1 MRSLTLSLAL
11 APGLV
16 PVVILAVA
24 VLPAVPESPP
34 KPSSKPAI
42 GRVTGCDHFA
52 FLRASMDGGLGG
64 PALEA
69 LKSWDGE
76 SAGTFG
82 PNGEYYQIDVNNSI
96 LLRIQGGQAR
106 VLAGNGTRGWRDGP
120 ADQAMFDFGV
130 GSYSDAGI
138 ACDSSGN
145 ILVSEA
151 QAGRLRRIFRR
162 PDGIWWVTTLAG
174 GGSYMPE
181 KGKRLPARQMKIGCA
196 SRFALGADDSVY
208 FASYGGIYQLKDGKG
223 TLLAGSEELR
233 KQLGKRT
240 AIHDWHVGGSHITA
254 EGVFTWMP
262 GGGPDL
268 LRYDTRTGKAQR
280 VAGIGRVMPG
290 LDGPTL
296 LTSGFHTVLICYSPD
311 ASVMYTCGG
320 DESVPR
326 RIHGGRVATL
336 RRDGS
341 FKPCPEK
348 PNWRQDDRWRNM
360 AAVQC
365 LDSHGRLY
373 AFTGD
378 YGWGGW
384 VVRFTFESSD

>member
-1 MRSLTLSLAL
+1 MRNKGHSVLVASALLPAALLSVAV
-11 APGLV
+11 P
-16 PVVILAVA
+16 PVVPAEPSGPQRNRAV
-24 VLPAVPESPP
+24 
-34 KPSSKPAI
+34 
-42 GRVTGCDHFA
+42 GRVTGCEHFA

-76 SAGTFG
+76 STGTFG
-82 PNGEYYQIDVNNSI
+82 PSGEYYQIDVNNSI
-96 LLRIQGGQAR
+96 LFRIRNGQAR
-106 VLAGNGTRGWRDGP
+106 ILAGNGTRGWRDGP

-145 ILVSEA
+145 VLVSEA
-151 QAGRLRRIFRR
+151 QAGRLRKIFRR
-162 PDGIWWVTTLAG
+162 PDGMWWVTTVAG
-174 GGSYMPE
+174 GGTRMPE
-181 KGKRLPARQMKIGCA
+181 ESQWLPALQMKVGCT
-196 SRFALGADDSVY
+196 SRFALGANGSVY
-208 FASYGGIYQLKDGKG
+208 FASHGGIYQLKDDKG

-240 AIHDWHVGGSHITA
+240 AIRDWHVGGSHITA
-254 EGVFTWMP
+254 DGVFYWMP

-268 LRYDTRTGKAQR
+268 LRYDTRTGKARR
-280 VAGIGRVMPG
+280 VAGIGRIMPG

-336 RRDGS
+336 RRDGN
-341 FKPCPEK
+341 FRPCPQR
-348 PNWRQDDRWRNM
+348 PNWRQDDRWRHM

-384 VVRFTFESSD
+384 VVRFTFASED